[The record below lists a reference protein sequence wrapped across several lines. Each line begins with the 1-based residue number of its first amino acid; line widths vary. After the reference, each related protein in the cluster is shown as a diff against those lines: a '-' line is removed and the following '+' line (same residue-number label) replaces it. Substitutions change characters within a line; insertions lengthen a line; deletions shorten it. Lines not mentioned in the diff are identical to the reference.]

1 MGNEMRADRFCKF
14 FSLFIFKTYQIYY
27 RRKQRLFLYRQ
38 DQPLSRAY
46 ILTNS
51 AHSIRFETML
61 LYLSDSPEFPKT
73 PL

>member
-61 LYLSDSPEFPKT
+61 PYLSDSPEFPKT